1 MREEETIR
9 TKTLQA
15 EQFLLSIHPFTE
27 INYQRSYSADSLI
40 LLFFTFSG
48 IGWLW
53 EVFLHIIEDKMI
65 INRGV
70 MTGPWLPIYG
80 IGALLILLV
89 LKKWRSRPSA
99 LFGRIILLCG
109 TVEYLTSVGL
119 ELLFG
124 VRWWDYSDM
133 LFQFQGR
140 ICLGGTV
147 DLRTGRTLYRVRC
160 RPAFRQSVPK
170 IISGVPPGTLCMSA
184 GNLLRRYDIFHVSS
198 QYGIWNYNLIFMSIA
213 HDACLSDKYLIQN
226 LSDRRRD
233 TQLCSHFSGSSAF
246 IDDYQVS
253 AAEIINK
260 SCCRIYDQ

>member
-1 MREEETIR
+1 METQGEVTMREEETIR

-109 TVEYLTSVGL
+109 AVEYLTSVGL

-140 ICLGGTV
+140 ICLEG
-147 DLRTGRTLYRVRC
+147 L
-160 RPAFRQSVPK
+160 
-170 IISGVPPGTLCMSA
+170 
-184 GNLLRRYDIFHVSS
+184 
-198 QYGIWNYNLIFMSIA
+198 LIFGLGGLCIVYVAAPLLDNLFRRLSPA
-213 HDACLSDKYLIQN
+213 SRQALCVCLLVIFCADMI
-226 LSDRRRD
+226 
-233 TQLCSHFSGSSAF
+233 FSMFHPNMGF
-246 IDDYQVS
+246 GITT
-253 AAEIINK
+253 
-260 SCCRIYDQ
+260 